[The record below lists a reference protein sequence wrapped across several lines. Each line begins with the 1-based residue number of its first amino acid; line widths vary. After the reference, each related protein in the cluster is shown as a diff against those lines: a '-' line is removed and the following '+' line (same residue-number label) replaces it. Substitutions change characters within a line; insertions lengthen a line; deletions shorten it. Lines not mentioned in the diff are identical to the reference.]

1 MRNTFNLPS
10 IEGYLCADISNDAK
24 LPRASFICLQ
34 PNETVLR
41 VLTPVLALDE
51 LDQNLLVRGPFFD
64 ARLYLLGR

>member
-1 MRNTFNLPS
+1 MMRNTFNLPS

-34 PNETVLR
+34 PNEMLR

-51 LDQNLLVRGPFFD
+51 LDQNLLARGPFFD